1 MARSGKKFV
10 LQKPRIGSRSLITA
24 AQDRAIKEKDQIS
37 FSFAFFR
44 QIENFGIGNCQD
56 KWFVGLL
63 QRLCELS
70 SMTLRQLR
78 LDNAGSRTLRFHPI
92 DWDARN
98 IPVQRKDLIWVQY
111 RID

>member
-44 QIENFGIGNCQD
+44 QIENFGIGNCQEM
-56 KWFVGLL
+56 VCRVASASL
-63 QRLCELS
+63 
-70 SMTLRQLR
+70 
-78 LDNAGSRTLRFHPI
+78 
-92 DWDARN
+92 
-98 IPVQRKDLIWVQY
+98 
-111 RID
+111 